1 MVDAESRSWRSRF
14 RAATSEQRLSEYYND
29 LVASG
34 QGARAYAIRHPLA
47 TAVSLA
53 AIVRLPKHTA
63 VLGHNYDADTIYGTL
78 RRPGPLGTP
87 FGVSGV
93 AVLDV
98 PADPAEYSL
107 GASKQTLRRKSRL
120 AERAGVTWRP
130 VTDRD
135 ERASLL
141 AAANLAVQQGA
152 DNSSLLENGLW
163 LAAFAADGRPLLVS
177 VTPTD
182 GEWGHLRYFRTLGD
196 GQEYSDSRYLMTR
209 VLVETLSGL
218 GVRHLVEGTH
228 PSELSNGLRH
238 FQRMVGFRLARV
250 VGRRAPQGAAAEVHG
265 GPGEDQPRAPIPLPA
280 P

>member
-1 MVDAESRSWRSRF
+1 MVEADGHSWRSQF
-14 RAATSEQRLSEYYND
+14 LAATSEQRLSDYYSD

-34 QGARAYAIRHPLA
+34 QSARVYAIRHPFA
-47 TAVSLA
+47 TAAGLA
-53 AIVRLPKHTA
+53 AILRLPRRTA
-63 VLGHNYDADTIYGTL
+63 TLGHNYDAAMIHRTL

-107 GASKQTLRRKSRL
+107 GASKQTLRRKSRA
-120 AERAGVTWRP
+120 AERAGVTWRQ
-130 VTDRD
+130 VTDRG
-135 ERASLL
+135 ERVSLL
-141 AAANLAVQQGA
+141 TAANIAVQHHA
-152 DNSSLLENGLW
+152 ENSDLVQHGLW

-196 GQEYSDSRYLMTR
+196 GPEYSDSRYLMTR

-218 GVRHLVEGTH
+218 GVRQLVEGTH

-250 VGRRAPQGAAAEVHG
+250 VSRRSPEGSALDVRVDASDGHA
-265 GPGEDQPRAPIPLPA
+265 RPA
-280 P
+280 IAITAG